1 MPSLLKKN
9 LSHTP
14 LFTVLVEVFSI
25 VLGVL
30 LALGVAEW
38 REDAALRKRAAY
50 VRQSLAGEI
59 DGNIRMLEERLPY
72 YEYIGG
78 VVDSLATVHG
88 EEADGKGL
96 AIPGW
101 VGLAPALLTAS
112 SWQAALNTRAMETMD
127 FGQVAGLSAHYS
139 FQDLYRRTQERIV
152 EHAITGQGVSLG
164 QLRMY
169 MREFH
174 QLGSE
179 LLRSSRET
187 RRALE
192 APPSAP

>member
-1 MPSLLKKN
+1 MSRLLKSN

-38 REDAALRKRAAY
+38 REEAALRERAVF

-59 DGNIRMLEERLPY
+59 DGNIRMLEDRLPY
-72 YEYIGG
+72 YEHIGG
-78 VVDSLATVHG
+78 VIDSLATVHG
-88 EEADGKGL
+88 EQADGKGL
-96 AIPGW
+96 EIPGW

-152 EHAITGQGVSLG
+152 EHAITGQGVTLG
-164 QLRMY
+164 QLRMF

-179 LLRSSRET
+179 LLRSCRET
-187 RRALE
+187 RGGLGDS
-192 APPSAP
+192 PSSR